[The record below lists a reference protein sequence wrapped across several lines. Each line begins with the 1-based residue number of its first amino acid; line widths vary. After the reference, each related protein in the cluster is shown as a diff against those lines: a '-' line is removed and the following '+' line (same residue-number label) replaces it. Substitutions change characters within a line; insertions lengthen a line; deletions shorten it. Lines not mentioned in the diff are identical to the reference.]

1 MRALPYLGADLYAY
15 TSYRTNPPRP
25 LSPPELLRDTP
36 ALSGFDPSRARL
48 SVDDSVLLPVDEMVA
63 YLDKA
68 LAALTLHTEA
78 RTSFIT
84 CVILAYL

>member
-1 MRALPYLGADLYAY
+1 MRALPDLGADLYTY

-25 LSPPELLRDTP
+25 LSPPESPRPTP
-36 ALSGFDPSRARL
+36 APLEFDPSCAQL
-48 SVDDSVLLPVDEMVA
+48 SVDDSVLLPVDEIAA